1 MSAASVTTAAAPTL
15 LDLYLKQL
23 CLPAMARAYPAV
35 VREAAAE
42 RHDYLQFL
50 LALCGYEIEHRQRNQ
65 LARRLKQAQ
74 FPWPKTLDEFDFSAV
89 PSLNPATIMHL
100 TSGAFVREHG
110 NWLVLGGPG
119 VGKTHLLI
127 GVGRALCQA
136 GFRVLFKPAA
146 LLVNELL
153 AAEQEHRLHRLLKQ
167 WRSLD
172 LLIVDEL
179 GYLPFST
186 AGARVLF
193 QCLADRHEVAS
204 VAISSN
210 LEFARWNELFDDER
224 MTAALLDRLTHRAQV
239 LVIEGDSYRLKESL
253 RRQATAAASA

>member
-1 MSAASVTTAAAPTL
+1 MTAPAAQAAAPTL

-35 VREAAAE
+35 VREAAAN

-50 LALCGYEIEHRQRNQ
+50 ITLCGYEIEHRQRNQ

-89 PSLNPATIMHL
+89 PALPPATVMQL
-100 TSGAFVREHG
+100 AGGAFVRERG
-110 NWLVLGGPG
+110 NLLVLGGPG

-136 GFRVLFKPAA
+136 GFRVLFKSAA

-153 AAEQEHRLHRLLKQ
+153 AVQAEHRLHRLLKQ
-167 WRSLD
+167 WRRFD
-172 LLIVDEL
+172 LIIVDEL
-179 GYLPFST
+179 GYLPFSQSGGQLLFHLISKLYETTSVVITTNLAFADWPQVFGDAKMTT
-186 AGARVLF
+186 A
-193 QCLADRHEVAS
+193 
-204 VAISSN
+204 
-210 LEFARWNELFDDER
+210 
-224 MTAALLDRLTHRAQV
+224 MLDRLTHHCDIVETGNESWRFKNRA
-239 LVIEGDSYRLKESL
+239 
-253 RRQATAAASA
+253 

>member
-1 MSAASVTTAAAPTL
+1 MTAPAAQAAAPTL

-35 VREAAAE
+35 VREAAAN

-50 LALCGYEIEHRQRNQ
+50 ITLCGYEIEQRQHNQ

-74 FPWPKTLDEFDFSAV
+74 FPWPKTLDEFDFTAV
-89 PSLNPATIMHL
+89 PALNPATVMQL
-100 TSGAFVREHG
+100 ASGAFVRERG
-110 NWLVLGGPG
+110 NLLVLGGPG

-153 AAEQEHRLHRLLKQ
+153 AVQAEHRLHRLLKQ
-167 WRSLD
+167 WRRFD
-172 LLIVDEL
+172 LIIVDEL

-186 AGARVLF
+186 AGAQVLF
-193 QCLADRHEVAS
+193 QFFADRHEVAS

-210 LEFARWNELFDDER
+210 LEFGRWNEIFGDER
-224 MTAALLDRLTHRAQV
+224 MTAALLDRLTHRGQC
-239 LVIEGDSYRLKESL
+239 LVIDGESFRLKESL
-253 RRQATAAASA
+253 RRQAALPPSA